1 MKVAIVN
8 CFDTFLERQ
17 TALLHFFQ
25 SRGDQVTAFISD
37 FRHVQKAYRAEAPE
51 GFTML
56 HAAAYKKFVGSANA
70 IPQPIC
76 PLGLYCART
85 GELGS
90 DLGNRTAEFTGQ
102 TVCPLSDGTS
112 SDKIGAGCQ

>member
-37 FRHVQKAYRAEAPE
+37 FRHGFRSRNIVIGFYFDAGGKNCIDIPLKSFSRQAVVRDSVAQHSAE
-51 GFTML
+51 L
-56 HAAAYKKFVGSANA
+56 
-70 IPQPIC
+70 C
-76 PLGLYCART
+76 PLFVYGYFVAHNGKEKCST
-85 GELGS
+85 
-90 DLGNRTAEFTGQ
+90 Q
-102 TVCPLSDGTS
+102 P
-112 SDKIGAGCQ
+112 

>member
-56 HAAAYKKFVGSANA
+56 HAAAYKKICRFSECDPTANMPARSILRSNRRVG
-70 IPQPIC
+70 I
-76 PLGLYCART
+76 
-85 GELGS
+85 
-90 DLGNRTAEFTGQ
+90 
-102 TVCPLSDGTS
+102 
-112 SDKIGAGCQ
+112 

>member
-56 HAAAYKKFVGSANA
+56 HAAAYKKNLSVQRMRSHS
-70 IPQPIC
+70 Q
-76 PLGLYCART
+76 YARSVYT
-85 GELGS
+85 ALEQVFIVPEFQYILI
-90 DLGNRTAEFTGQ
+90 DLRQ
-102 TVCPLSDGTS
+102 T
-112 SDKIGAGCQ
+112 KR